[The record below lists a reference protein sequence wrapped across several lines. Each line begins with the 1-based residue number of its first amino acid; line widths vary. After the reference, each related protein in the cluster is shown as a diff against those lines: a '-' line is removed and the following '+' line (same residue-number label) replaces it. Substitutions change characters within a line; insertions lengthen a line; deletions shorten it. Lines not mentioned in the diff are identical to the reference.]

1 MISFH
6 KLKSV
11 WLHGTVVEI
20 MSLPQQGEC
29 QHSSPVR
36 QHVDTPCF
44 EKFLNR
50 LQVSGRRK
58 QSLFLHK
65 SDRLIMRNPHYRR
78 AIHAAVVSVCQSCH
92 RQPFFSGFCRGVK
105 IQQTL
110 LLAEY
115 WPAARAF
122 PLETSLLLP
131 PLLLPPGFY
140 KQHLNGK
147 TSELVI
153 AGESLA
159 TLTWPSL
166 CTAIPHGADQK
177 LCQSDLLLE
186 SMVALK

>member
-1 MISFH
+1 MQSSLGGITAWSLHALTPEPCSLPGAAGIFLRSCCMISFH

-29 QHSSPVR
+29 QHSSPAR

-50 LQVSGRRK
+50 SQVSGRQK

-105 IQQTL
+105 IRQTL

-115 WPAARAF
+115 
-122 PLETSLLLP
+122 
-131 PLLLPPGFY
+131 
-140 KQHLNGK
+140 
-147 TSELVI
+147 
-153 AGESLA
+153 
-159 TLTWPSL
+159 
-166 CTAIPHGADQK
+166 
-177 LCQSDLLLE
+177 
-186 SMVALK
+186 